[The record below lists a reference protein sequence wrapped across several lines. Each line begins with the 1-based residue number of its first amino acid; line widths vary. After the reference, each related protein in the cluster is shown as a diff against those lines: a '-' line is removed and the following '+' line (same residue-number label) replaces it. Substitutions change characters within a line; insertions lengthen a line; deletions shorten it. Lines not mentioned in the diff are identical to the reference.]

1 MTDLDVEHDVEI
13 EFRGLHPEEIDAAVE
28 LFLDTLG
35 DLTTRKGLPRP
46 SLTPQ
51 DMTPVYRH
59 ILRTGIFEIALVDGK
74 MGAICNAVVRD
85 RIWFLSG
92 FWVRPSLQL
101 HGIGKRL
108 LTRVHAEGVR
118 RGADTFFTWS
128 SIDFTAM
135 ATYMKFGMLPA
146 SQILT
151 FAGAPQALGAVGG
164 YEVAELSDG
173 TALELDEAVRGTRR
187 EVDHEFWKASAERR
201 EVVQGGRPVGFFYAR
216 SGVIGPAAWSDAE
229 HADGVLREALAK
241 AAEQA
246 EEVRLFCT
254 GSNHAAIRMALA
266 TGMRLVNTS
275 HLLMTRP
282 FGKMDRY
289 LPSGPSLF

>member
-1 MTDLDVEHDVEI
+1 MTELDVDI
-13 EFRGLHPEEIDAAVE
+13 EYRGLRDDEIDEAVE
-28 LFLDTLG
+28 LFLTTIT

-46 SLTPQ
+46 ALTPQ
-51 DMTPVYRH
+51 LMAPMYRH
-59 ILRTGIFEIALVDGK
+59 ILRTGIFDIARVDGK

-92 FWVRPSLQL
+92 FWVVPSMQH

-108 LTRVHAEGVR
+108 LTRVHREGRR
-118 RGADTFFTWS
+118 RGAETFFTWS

-151 FAGAPQALGAVGG
+151 FAGKPPEVAAVAG
-164 YEVAELSDG
+164 YEVTALSDS
-173 TALELDEAVRGTRR
+173 AVRELDEAVRGTKR
-187 EVDHEFWKASAERR
+187 EVDHEYWRPLVE
-201 EVVQGGRPVGFFYAR
+201 GRTVTRAGKPAGYFYAR
-216 SGVIGPAAWSDAE
+216 SGVIGPAAWSEPE
-229 HADGVLREALAK
+229 HADGVLSAAFGLA
-241 AAEQA
+241 AGQA

-254 GSNHAAIRMALA
+254 GSNHMTIRTALER
-266 TGMRLVNTS
+266 GMHLVNTA

-282 FGKMDRY
+282 IGKMDRY